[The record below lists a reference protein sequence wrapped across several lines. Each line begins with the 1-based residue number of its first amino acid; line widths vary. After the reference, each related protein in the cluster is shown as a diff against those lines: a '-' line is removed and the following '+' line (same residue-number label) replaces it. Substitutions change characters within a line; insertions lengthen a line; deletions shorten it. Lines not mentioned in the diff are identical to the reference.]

1 MREDTRT
8 GECCRG
14 WDSPPSQPSPLKG
27 EGVYRGQRG
36 WVPACANRTYGG
48 VLSGMG
54 FTPIPTFP
62 PCKGEGVY
70 REQRGWVPACARTT
84 RTGECCRGWDSPPSQ
99 PSLLKGEGVYRG
111 QRGWVPAC
119 AKDYKMG
126 PRMREDNGIVRAGS
140 VGWAPHA
147 EGKRVVQRRTAL
159 GPRMREDNGRGMGGC
174 RADACLKLGMGVE
187 SQR

>member
-1 MREDTRT
+1 MRTART

-36 WVPACANRTYGG
+36 WVPACARTHVRGSVVG
-48 VLSGMG
+48 DGIHPHPNLLQGTARMGPRMREGMG

-62 PCKGEGVY
+62 PEGG
-70 REQRGWVPACARTT
+70 RG
-84 RTGECCRGWDSPPSQ
+84 
-99 PSLLKGEGVYRG
+99 L
-111 QRGWVPAC
+111 
-119 AKDYKMG
+119 
-126 PRMREDNGIVRAGS
+126 RM
-140 VGWAPHA
+140 
-147 EGKRVVQRRTAL
+147 

>member
-1 MREDTRT
+1 MGFTPIPTFPPEGGRGLQGTAGMGPRMREDTRT

-14 WDSPPSQPSPLKG
+14 WDSPPSQPSLLKG

-62 PCKGEGVY
+62 PEGGRGLQGTAGMGPRM
-70 REQRGWVPACARTT
+70 REPHVRGSVVGDGIHPHPNL
-84 RTGECCRGWDSPPSQ
+84 PP
-99 PSLLKGEGVYRG
+99 LKGEGVYRG

-119 AKDYKMG
+119 A
-126 PRMREDNGIVRAGS
+126 RTHVRGS
-140 VGWAPHA
+140 VVGDGIHPHPN
-147 EGKRVVQRRTAL
+147 L
-159 GPRMREDNGRGMGGC
+159 PP
-174 RADACLKLGMGVE
+174 
-187 SQR
+187 